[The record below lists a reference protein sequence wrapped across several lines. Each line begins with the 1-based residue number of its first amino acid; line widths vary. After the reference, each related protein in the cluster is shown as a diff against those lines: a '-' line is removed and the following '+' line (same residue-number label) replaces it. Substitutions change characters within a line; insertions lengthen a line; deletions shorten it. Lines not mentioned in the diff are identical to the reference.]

1 MSTGLFHA
9 GAIAGIV
16 IAVLVSLIIIIV
28 LMVLLVYVARR
39 KVSPKYN
46 RLDLPWSWI
55 SHKKKDEK
63 VSLEN
68 LVFVGLLLHIG
79 RSR

>member
-1 MSTGLFHA
+1 MSAGLFHA

-16 IAVLVSLIIIIV
+16 IAVLVTLIIIVV

-46 RLDLPWSWI
+46 RVDIPWSWF
-55 SHKKKDEK
+55 SHKKKDKE

-79 RSR
+79 